1 MAYVESIQIN
11 LNSYNAISYN
21 NNLTSDCNFFLNN
34 RLEIPSQHTIYVSV
48 VSANIPYS
56 FYSINSNNN
65 LFSYTINNVVYSL
78 NITAGNY
85 NALSLVSFLNS
96 NLQIGFS
103 CSYNTITNK
112 ITFTHTNSE
121 FTINTNSTCLAI
133 LGITKTFT
141 SSSKTLTGDTCMNLQ
156 TVQTIYM
163 LTNLNVGNMCLCNI
177 NRSNVLVSIPVTGH
191 PNSNIVYFNQNNF
204 RNNMYSNIINFIN
217 IKLVDQVHNALDMN
231 GLHWT
236 VTIQLDIVDFVN

>member
-11 LNSYNAISYN
+11 ISSQNAVSYN

-34 RLEIPSQHTIYVSV
+34 RLEIPNQHTVYVSV

-56 FYSINSNNN
+56 FYSIHSNNN
-65 LFSYTINNVVYSL
+65 FFSYMINSVVYTFT
-78 NITAGNY
+78 ITPGNY
-85 NALSLVSFLNS
+85 NALNLVSFLNS
-96 NLQIGFS
+96 NLQSGFS
-103 CSYNTITNK
+103 CSYNNITNK

-121 FTINTNSTCLAI
+121 FTIHSNSTCLNI

-141 SSSKTLTGDTCMNLQ
+141 SSSKILTGDTCVNLQ

-177 NRSNVLVSIPVTGH
+177 NRSNVLTSIPVIGQ

-204 RNNMYSNIINFIN
+204 RNNMYSNVINFIHL
-217 IKLVDQVHNALDMN
+217 KLTDQFHNALDLN
-231 GLHWT
+231 GQHFHCTL
-236 VTIQLDIVDFVN
+236 QLDIVDFVN

>member
-96 NLQIGFS
+96 NLKIGFS

-112 ITFTHTNSE
+112 ITFTHINSE

-133 LGITKTFT
+133 LGVTKTFT

-177 NRSNVLVSIPVTGH
+177 NRSNVLVSIPVIGQ

-236 VTIQLDIVDFVN
+236 VTLQLDIVDFVN